1 VAAFSRLGEHGALWL
16 ALCATGAAIDRP
28 RSGIYRRAARTVAA
42 TYVAN
47 TAIKF
52 VVRRR
57 RPELEGLPPLSAT
70 VTKLSYPSAHAAM
83 SFSAARSL
91 SAALPAPP
99 LYALAAAMTVSR
111 TYLGLHYPSDL
122 LAGAALGS
130 AMAELVP

>member
-16 ALCATGAAIDRP
+16 ALCAIGAATDR
-28 RSGIYRRAARTVAA
+28 RSSGIYARAARTVAA

-52 VVRRR
+52 VVCRR

-70 VTKLSYPSAHAAM
+70 VTKLSYPSAHAAT

-111 TYLGLHYPSDL
+111 VYLGLHYPSDV
-122 LAGAALGS
+122 LAGTALGF
-130 AMAELVP
+130 ALAELMP